1 MYVTIQRGDR
11 LPSVALAQAR
21 LFQVGAGRPDLAV
34 DGLFGPETEAAVLD
48 FQARVGVAATGK
60 VDPPTW
66 LAMDIGRAISAVDVI
81 DATDIT
87 VYEEDHPHL
96 ADGHSQ
102 IYVNYGMSRGVRHL
116 IERLVAGHRPRSV
129 ALLRLHGHGGS
140 GHMVVSGGTQAYGSS
155 SIAGEHFTNPEARA
169 AYQRL
174 GSIMKPYGSI
184 ELHGCTVA
192 TRANGQRLLAGLVET
207 CGVPVTAALRCQ
219 LGAAAAARFEGPI
232 ATHFPNRATL
242 PLWAQSVFTEC
253 EW

>member
-1 MYVTIQRGDR
+1 M
-11 LPSVALAQAR
+11 ALAQAR
-21 LFQVGAGRPDLAV
+21 LFEVGAGRPELRI
-34 DGLFGPETEAAVLD
+34 DGLFGPETETAVLD
-48 FQARVGVAATGK
+48 FQSKVGVATTGK

-116 IERLVAGHRPRSV
+116 IDRLVACHRPRSV
-129 ALLRLHGHGGS
+129 ALLRLHGHGS
-140 GHMVVSGGTQAYGSS
+140 AGHMVVSGGTQGYGSAT
-155 SIAGEHFTNPEARA
+155 IAGEHFANPEARA

-184 ELHGCTVA
+184 ELHGCNVA

-207 CGVPVTAALRCQ
+207 CGVPVTAALRSQ
-219 LGAAAAARFEGPI
+219 LGGAAAARFEG
-232 ATHFPNRATL
+232 ATASHFPGRSTL
-242 PLWAQSVFTEC
+242 PLWARSVFTEC